1 MGGPNSGRRPDEARR
16 QRIQGLR
23 AQGLTLAEIGRRLGI
38 SRQAVQGALK
48 GSGLTLPRHGKV
60 CCRACGREVLN
71 GEYRIESN
79 GPVFCRVCLAERPET
94 PFGQRLRSLRL
105 AAGLTQA
112 ALAEKAGLA
121 VGSVR
126 DYERGR
132 DEPRWGSL
140 VKLLAVLGHD
150 LLGTH
155 GRRASRPPRRRPRN
169 PPS

>member
-1 MGGPNSGRRPDEARR
+1 MGGPNSGRRPDEGRR
-16 QRIQGLR
+16 QQILELR
-23 AQGLTLAEIGRRLGI
+23 ARGLTLAEIGRRLGI
-38 SRQAVQGALK
+38 SRQAVQATLK
-48 GSGLTLPRHGKV
+48 ETGLSLPRRGRVH
-60 CCRACGREVLN
+60 CRACGREVLN
-71 GEYRIESN
+71 GEYRIECN
-79 GPVFCRVCLAERPET
+79 GPVLCRPCLAENPET

-112 ALAEKAGLA
+112 ALAERAGLA

-140 VKLLAVLGHD
+140 VKLLAVLGRG
-150 LLGTH
+150 LLGDF
-155 GRRASRPPRRRPRN
+155 GRRAAHPPRRRRPP